1 MTFKVIHNLMIKL
14 RLYNIII
21 NIHIEFE
28 RIKLKKLL
36 IYNKWIFE

>member
-1 MTFKVIHNLMIKL
+1 MGHSMTFEVIHNLMIKL

-28 RIKLKKLL
+28 RIKLKKIVNL
-36 IYNKWIFE
+36 